1 VVIPLFEK
9 RSHILRAV
17 ESVLRQSFGNFEL
30 IVVDDGSTDGGAD
43 LVRQLS
49 DSRITVLSQENRG
62 AGYARNRGIE
72 CSNHDRVAFLDADDE
87 WDISF
92 LETVATLHGTYPDAG
107 AYATAYLLSSGGK
120 TWRPAFLDCIGAA
133 GGGLLHNYFHSA
145 LGPPP
150 ICASAVMIPKSTF
163 AVVGRFAEGVRRGED
178 LDLWERIALRYQIAW
193 SPTEG
198 AIYHLSSEN
207 RVCLSSRD
215 EEVRLVSAVEEV
227 LHTGSPTM
235 YDVEVLKDYIAYVR
249 LPVVLDLH
257 LNHLRRNAV
266 ELLGRIP
273 ASARFRRRRI
283 LVSLALFVPS
293 GVLKVFLVVR
303 SRLRR
308 D

>member
-1 VVIPLFEK
+1 
-9 RSHILRAV
+9 
-17 ESVLRQSFGNFEL
+17 
-30 IVVDDGSTDGGAD
+30 
-43 LVRQLS
+43 
-49 DSRITVLSQENRG
+49 
-62 AGYARNRGIE
+62 
-72 CSNHDRVAFLDADDE
+72 
-87 WDISF
+87 
-92 LETVATLHGTYPDAG
+92 
-107 AYATAYLLSSGGK
+107 
-120 TWRPAFLDCIGAA
+120 
-133 GGGLLHNYFHSA
+133 
-145 LGPPP
+145 
-150 ICASAVMIPKSTF
+150 MIPKSTF